1 MRPAR
6 ISARIA
12 ELPALSGLG
21 EDRARVGRNA
31 VVVLDG
37 ASGTGTDCG
46 VRVGE
51 YVDCLAD
58 GLIEALDDDSAV
70 SLKLAVSKSI
80 GLTAAVLDLAPGRA
94 PSSTVSIVRRG
105 PYTVDTL
112 VLGDSPVY
120 VGARSGRIYCLS
132 DDRLSRLDLP
142 SRTLLLGRLA
152 AGHGYDD
159 QHRREIARMSREK
172 APRMNRTGG
181 YWIAAAETQAGTNAV
196 VRSYPAADVLWCV
209 MLTDGADEPA
219 RHLGIAVEDLAV
231 TDEAGLREALSQ
243 IHRWEAETD
252 PDGKHLPRFKQHDD
266 KTIAVVR
273 FR

>member
-6 ISARIA
+6 VSARIA
-12 ELPALSGLG
+12 ELPASPGLG

-37 ASGTGTDCG
+37 ASGTDCG
-46 VRVGE
+46 VSVSE

-58 GLIEALDDDSAV
+58 RLIETLDDDPTIP
-70 SLKLAVSKSI
+70 LKQAVSKSI
-80 GLTAAVLDLAPGRA
+80 GLTAVTLDLTPGRA

-105 PYTVDTL
+105 PDKVDTL

-120 VGARSGRIYCLS
+120 VAARSGRIDRLS

-142 SRTLLLGRLA
+142 SRSLLLERLA
-152 AGHGYDD
+152 TGHGYDD

-181 YWIAAAETQAGTNAV
+181 YWIAEAETQAGTNAV
-196 VRSYPAADVLWCV
+196 VRSYPASDVLWCA
-209 MLTDGADEPA
+209 MLTDGADEA
-219 RHLGIAVEDLAV
+219 AWHLGIAVEDLAV

-243 IHRWEAETD
+243 IHRWETDTD

-266 KTIAVVR
+266 KTITVVR
-273 FR
+273 FL